1 MPGLLSSRLL
11 SSLLNILLLTAL
23 LLGLN
28 TLVLADNGSG
38 TSGDAD
44 AGNANIANSDVGN
57 AEGFAYSE
65 NGDKLL
71 YTEVHRWQGVLHT
84 VEYFRPN
91 GKLVSVNE
99 LDSSNSFVSPVY
111 KQHYPEARFAAG
123 NFAEGARW
131 RDSELVL
138 FSGNKEKVVEFQRPL
153 VLSSGFYH
161 FILEHW
167 RELQTGQSIAFDF
180 AVPSRLSTVRLRMHA
195 LSGSAAAAAFKDS
208 DPSWFY
214 VRVEVANTLL
224 RWLVKPLT
232 VALDNKQRLVLYHG
246 ISNVRDDNGDTPQVL
261 IRYRYPAAALSSNSG
276 PATAADK

>member
-1 MPGLLSSRLL
+1 MQGLLSWRLSTPLL
-11 SSLLNILLLTAL
+11 SVVLLAAS

-28 TLVLADNGSG
+28 TAVAADS
-38 TSGDAD
+38 
-44 AGNANIANSDVGN
+44 GN

-65 NGDKLL
+65 DGAKLL

-91 GKLVSVNE
+91 GKLASVNE

-111 KQHYPEARFAAG
+111 KQNYPQARFAQG
-123 NFAEGARW
+123 NFAEGAYW
-131 RDSELVL
+131 RASELVL
-138 FSGNKEKVVEFQRPL
+138 FSGNKEKVVEFQAPL

-167 RELQTGQSIAFDF
+167 QELQGGQSIAFDF

-195 LSGSAAAAAFKDS
+195 LANGDAAGRGVFKDA

-214 VRVEVANTLL
+214 VRVEAANSLL

-232 VALDNKQRLVLYHG
+232 VALDNQQRLMFYHG
-246 ISNVRDDNGDTPQVL
+246 VSNVRDEHGDTPQVL
-261 IRYRYPAAALSSNSG
+261 IRYRYPAALSSNTA
-276 PATAADK
+276 PAMPQADK